1 MSLVGVDNPLHNVL
15 VVGSCGTLLVLYLIQ
30 ILLCLVLHINLRVV
44 HCTKVHGYTA
54 RGYIVDAHYYNVAAH
69 CCIDVAHCCIDVAHF
84 CMVVL
89 LG

>member
-1 MSLVGVDNPLHNVL
+1 MSLVEVETPVHNFL
-15 VVGSCGTLLVLYLIQ
+15 AVGIFGILLSLYLIQ
-30 ILLCLVLHINLRVV
+30 ILLFLVLHINLRVV

-54 RGYIVDAHYYNVAAH
+54 RGYIVDAHYYTVAT
-69 CCIDVAHCCIDVAHF
+69 HCCIDVAHF